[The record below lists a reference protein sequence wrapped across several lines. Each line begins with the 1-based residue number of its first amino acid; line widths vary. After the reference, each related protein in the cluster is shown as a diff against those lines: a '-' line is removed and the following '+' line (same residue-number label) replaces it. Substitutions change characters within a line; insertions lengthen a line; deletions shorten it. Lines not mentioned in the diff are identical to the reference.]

1 MIRQGEPVFVDSGP
15 WIALALSRD
24 PLHAQAREQWDLL
37 RAAGARLHT
46 SVPVIIE
53 TFTFLDRNANRDVAL
68 AWKDS
73 VAWPGTLNILPCD
86 LRDLQRSWEY
96 FRRADLHKLSA
107 VDATSFAIMK
117 RARIRLAY
125 TFDHHFAVVGFR
137 IVS

>member
-1 MIRQGEPVFVDSGP
+1 MIRQGEPVFVDSGA

-46 SVPVIIE
+46 SVPVAIE

-73 VAWPGTLNILPCD
+73 VARPGTLNILPCD

-96 FRRADLHKLSA
+96 FRRGDLHKLSA

-137 IVS
+137 MVS